1 MFKYDDALKKIVDDE
16 LLIIV
21 DAAQSQP
28 DFLYSLRSKWKD
40 LNDFKKF
47 ENWIEESFPTIKAI
61 FISETNKPD
70 EDYNELLLVRL
81 KTLLKVEREFLET
94 YQNLQ
99 SKDNNYDHVNEFGV
113 DIKIRNSFYE
123 LVDQYTKNFIEELKI
138 TKNIKEFDFFSGKL
152 LESFIRILK
161 ADTVSD
167 CIDKVYSTE
176 EILSD
181 FIDAVEERDF
191 ELLPHEI
198 VDANNFLTFIIYVQT
213 IIYYL
218 ILIYETLEF
227 IELQKIGI
235 EDYENKLYYSERND
249 QLEIIK
255 TIIK

>member
-21 DAAQSQP
+21 DTAQSQP
-28 DFLYSLRSKWKD
+28 DFLYSLRSQWKD

-47 ENWIEESFPTIKAI
+47 EKWIEESFPKIKAI
-61 FISETNKPD
+61 FISESNKPD

-81 KTLLKVEREFLET
+81 RTLLKVVKDFLQT

-99 SKDNNYDHVNEFGV
+99 SKDNNHDHVNEFGV
-113 DIKIRNSFYE
+113 DIQIRNSFYE
-123 LVDQYTKNFIEELKI
+123 LIIDYVKSFIKELKI
-138 TKNIKEFDFFSGKL
+138 TKNIKEFDFFSIKL
-152 LESFIRILK
+152 LETFTKLLK
-161 ADTVSD
+161 TDSVSD
-167 CIDKVYSTE
+167 CIDRVYSTE

-191 ELLPHEI
+191 ELLPYEI
-198 VDANNFLTFIIYVQT
+198 VNANSFLTFVIYVQT
-213 IIYYL
+213 TIYYL

-227 IELQKIGI
+227 KELEKIGI

-249 QLEIIK
+249 QVEIIK

>member
-1 MFKYDDALKKIVDDE
+1 MFKHDNALKKIVDDE

-21 DAAQSQP
+21 DAAQSEP

-47 ENWIEESFPTIKAI
+47 ENWIEESFPKIKAI

-81 KTLLKVEREFLET
+81 RTLLKVEKEFLET

-99 SKDNNYDHVNEFGV
+99 LKDNNYDHVNEFGV
-113 DIKIRNSFYE
+113 DVQIRNSFYE
-123 LVDQYTKNFIEELKI
+123 LVIEYAKTFVEELK
-138 TKNIKEFDFFSGKL
+138 TTENIKEFEFFSGKL
-152 LESFIRILK
+152 LDSFIRVLK
-161 ADTVSD
+161 AESVSD

-191 ELLPHEI
+191 ELLPSEI
-198 VDANNFLTFIIYVQT
+198 INANNFLSFVIYAQT

-227 IELQKIGI
+227 NELQKIGI

-249 QLEIIK
+249 QVEIIK